1 MQRRRWISIGAVL
14 LCLAPASAPADSIC
28 DEAAVR
34 DALEHLAQA
43 LGTPKAQAAMQAA
56 RADFAADQKFDNEDD
71 AKYLAAA
78 AIYVKGS
85 DDLDAG
91 DIDDACRML
100 QNAGKLI
107 DAVMAGR

>member
-1 MQRRRWISIGAVL
+1 MRRRRWISIGAAFLCVL
-14 LCLAPASAPADSIC
+14 STGALADSVC
-28 DEAAVR
+28 DESAVR
-34 DALEHLAQA
+34 DAMERLAHA
-43 LGTPKAQAAMQAA
+43 LGTPKAQAAIEAA

-78 AIYVKGS
+78 AIYVKGT
-85 DDLDAG
+85 DDLAAG

-107 DAVMAGR
+107 RAIIVGK